1 MLFSWLS
8 LDIVFNCKMRVLCSW
23 IQTIVILAATLACCA
38 FTDPVTITI
47 DPSCSTASF
56 PFPSCTHLINS
67 ALDHC
72 TGPPC
77 TIQFLSATYV
87 LSDPNPK
94 QNGDPSRVILTGKS
108 NVTFAGAADG
118 SSLLVLDALAFA
130 FQVEYSVGITWQV
143 YRTFEPRH
151 ETLNLV
157 YFLI

>member
-1 MLFSWLS
+1 
-8 LDIVFNCKMRVLCSW
+8 MRVLCSW
-23 IQTIVILAATLACCA
+23 IQTIVILAATLTCSAS
-38 FTDPVTITI
+38 TGPVTITI
-47 DPSCSTASF
+47 DPSCSTAL
-56 PFPSCTHLINS
+56 PPLPSCTHLINS

-87 LSDPNPK
+87 LTDPNPK
-94 QNGDPSRVILTGKS
+94 QNGDPSRVILAGKS

-143 YRTFEPRH
+143 RGTFQPRH
-151 ETLNLV
+151 ETLNLF
-157 YFLI
+157 YFLVCSTSAPSLASTCAS